1 MFLTGLLWE
10 IQSFPGLVSKEFISG
25 SLVHPFTMLSLV
37 NKAES
42 CLKSPVPS
50 WILYN

>member
-10 IQSFPGLVSKEFISG
+10 IEFSWVGGQEFISG
-25 SLVHPFTMLSLV
+25 SLVHPFTLLSLV